1 MPNPRFR
8 IPHYA
13 LFGRTATVIMP
24 LDLHFSQSSLQDY
37 LDCSYRFRMR
47 YVERQLWPAVEAEPP
62 QTMESQIRSGEAFH
76 RLIHRHLAG
85 IPAEKLSSLVEKEP
99 LRQWWEAYLQTGL
112 RDLPP
117 MHYPEITLAAQIA
130 GEWLI
135 AKYDLIAIEP
145 GRRAVIVDWKT
156 SRQPQRAQLAWSIQT
171 TVYRY
176 ILSVAGAHLNNNA
189 PLQPEQIEMRYW
201 FAKTPNQPERL
212 FYDSAQQQLDGDT
225 LSALIKNIIES
236 KPDDFQ
242 RTGNTGHCRF
252 CIYRSL
258 CARGVSAGDFA
269 AWADGDLAEREN
281 ARNAAVGFDQVA
293 EIEF

>member
-1 MPNPRFR
+1 M
-8 IPHYA
+8 
-13 LFGRTATVIMP
+13 IMP
-24 LDLHFSQSSLQDY
+24 PDFRFSQSSLQDY

-47 YVERQLWPAVEAEPP
+47 HIERQAWPAVEAEPP
-62 QTMESQIRSGEAFH
+62 EAMESQMRSGEAFH

-85 IPAEKLSSLVEKEP
+85 MPAEKLSLLVEKDP
-99 LRQWWEAYLQTGL
+99 LRRWWKAYLQTGL

-130 GEWLI
+130 GKWLI
-135 AKYDLIAIEP
+135 AKYDLIAVEP

-156 SRQPQRAQLAWSIQT
+156 SRQPQRARLAQSMQT

-176 ILSVAGAHLNNNA
+176 ILSVTGAHLNNNV

-201 FAKTPNQPERL
+201 FAETPDQPERL

-225 LSALIKNIIES
+225 LSALIKSIIES
-236 KPDDFQ
+236 KPDDFP
-242 RTGNTGHCRF
+242 RTDNTIHCQF
-252 CIYRSL
+252 CVYRSL

-269 AWADGDLAEREN
+269 AYADGDPAERESEW
-281 ARNAAVGFDQVA
+281 NAAVDFDQVA